1 MYIEAYRQ
9 QGLHID
15 TFVPQNEPGFEPNGY
30 DDHHHDGDSDL
41 ECEYHNC
48 YDNDDNQD
56 SYVYDDDDSNE

>member
-48 YDNDDNQD
+48 YDNDDN
-56 SYVYDDDDSNE
+56 